1 VVVPEEEDNEEVD
14 PREVE
19 PLLESAEEAS
29 HVTGISAQENDDGVI
44 VISDDD
50 EE

>member
-1 VVVPEEEDNEEVD
+1 MFYRVSWYSN
-14 PREVE
+14 R
-19 PLLESAEEAS
+19 EEAS
-29 HVTGISAQENDDGVI
+29 HVTGTSAQENEDGVI